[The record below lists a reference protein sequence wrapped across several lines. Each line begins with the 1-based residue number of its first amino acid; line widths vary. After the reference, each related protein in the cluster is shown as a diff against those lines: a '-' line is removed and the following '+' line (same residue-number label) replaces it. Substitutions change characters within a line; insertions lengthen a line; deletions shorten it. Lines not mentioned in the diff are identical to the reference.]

1 MKLVGFSLELWK
13 IWNFT
18 NVFILSLKSK
28 IDVKESVKNI
38 TTNLNEV
45 RIACEKIDLAWEK
58 NIMKDI
64 YFLIIIK

>member
-1 MKLVGFSLELWK
+1 MLKDHLK
-13 IWNFT
+13 IQP
-18 NVFILSLKSK
+18 
-28 IDVKESVKNI
+28 
-38 TTNLNEV
+38 TNLNEV